1 MTIPTDAPVPSETR
15 LFRRVRPSQG
25 RQHLVFDHNRNCV
38 RPSSALFGQERTS
51 ILLGDCLEEQGRE
64 PESVLDDFPE
74 DFLVAVSAELAF
86 ALKQV
91 IERTPTN
98 TELAHGEI
106 VGKKTGKVKNA
117 FIRNLVWLKQP
128 EDLCADLDHNAS
140 D

>member
-1 MTIPTDAPVPSETR
+1 
-15 LFRRVRPSQG
+15 
-25 RQHLVFDHNRNCV
+25 
-38 RPSSALFGQERTS
+38 
-51 ILLGDCLEEQGRE
+51 LLGDCLEEQGRE